1 MRDTV
6 VLFDDMRERIEKIL
20 QETGILL
27 TDAGPLYL
35 IRDLFGKMR
44 IAVSDEWE
52 NDLEYGQKLQ
62 ELASRLHEGL
72 GVHAHSPERAVLFV
86 ASSMLDDLSGEKI
99 CSGAFWAERLVT
111 GDRWWT
117 VNDDSRESERPMR
130 ITLYS
135 IKGGVG
141 RSTTASILAWHL
153 AQIGERVMVVDLDL
167 ESPGLSSAMLERDR
181 QPEFGVVDWFVEDL
195 VGQGVRLLEDMTA
208 TPQWAQDFD
217 GNVRIVPAHG
227 RDPGEYLAK
236 LGRVYLGAGKAWTVR
251 LDGLLQNLEDIYK
264 PTIVLMESRSG
275 LHDLAAATVTDL
287 DAQVLL
293 FAVDSV
299 STWIGYEVL
308 FRHWRQVPDLARG
321 IRDRLQIVSALTPT
335 WVDTYGYL
343 QGFREQSWGVF
354 THLYD
359 DLSGEADLANDSF
372 SFDLN
377 DESGPHIPWPIYWN
391 PGLATGASLRRMEE
405 SAVKPSYE
413 IFLKQCEQ
421 LVGTF
426 RSGASYSS

>member
-1 MRDTV
+1 MKDSFV
-6 VLFDDMRERIEKIL
+6 FFDDMRGRIKGVL
-20 QETGILL
+20 QEPGVVP
-27 TDAGPLYL
+27 DAAKPFYL
-35 IRDLFGKMR
+35 IRDLFGKVR

-62 ELASRLHEGL
+62 ELASRLHEEL

-99 CSGAFWAERLVT
+99 CPGAFWAERLVT

-117 VNDDSRESERPMR
+117 VNDDSRQLERPIR

-135 IKGGVG
+135 VKGGVG
-141 RSTTASILAWHL
+141 RSTSAAILAWYL
-153 AQIGERVMVVDLDL
+153 AQSGERVMVVDLDL
-167 ESPGLSSAMLERDR
+167 ESPGLSSAMLDRDR
-181 QPEFGVVDWFVEDL
+181 QPQFGVVDWFVEDL

-208 TPQWAQDFD
+208 APQWAQDFD
-217 GNVRIVPAHG
+217 GDVRIVPAHG

-236 LGRVYLGAGKAWTVR
+236 LGRVYLDAGKAWVVR
-251 LDGLLQNLEDIYK
+251 LDGLLQNLEDMHK

-287 DAQVLL
+287 HAQVLL
-293 FAVDSV
+293 FAVDSE
-299 STWIGYEVL
+299 STWIGYEAL

-335 WVDTYGYL
+335 WVDYGYL
-343 QGFREQSWGVF
+343 QGFRERSWSLF
-354 THLYD
+354 AHLYD

-377 DESGPHIPWPIYWN
+377 DESGPHFPWLIEWN
-391 PGLATGASLRRMEE
+391 HGLATGASLHKMEE
-405 SAVKPSYE
+405 SAIKLAYD
-413 IFLKQCEQ
+413 IFLTQCKDRIDV
-421 LVGTF
+421 L
-426 RSGASYSS
+426 RSSPTEPS